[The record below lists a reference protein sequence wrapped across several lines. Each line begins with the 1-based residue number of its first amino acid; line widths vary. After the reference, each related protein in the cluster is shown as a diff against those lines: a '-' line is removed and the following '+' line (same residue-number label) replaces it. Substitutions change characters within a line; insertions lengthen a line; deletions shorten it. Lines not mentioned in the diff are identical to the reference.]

1 MASDTNLVT
10 IIGRLT
16 RDPETRA
23 LASGTSLCEI
33 GVAVN
38 STQKNKET
46 QEWEDSPNFFN
57 VTCWS
62 GRDGAPG
69 LAGTVAKFCSKGD
82 RVCVTGRLQQQ
93 TWTEDNGGKR
103 ERVSV
108 VASSV
113 QFLTT
118 KTERDERDGQAP
130 AVAAPASDED
140 VPF

>member
-1 MASDTNLVT
+1 MASDTNQVT

-16 RDPETRA
+16 RDPEMRA

-38 STQKNKET
+38 STQKNRDT

-57 VTCWS
+57 VTCW
-62 GRDGAPG
+62 GKQGGGG
-69 LAGTVAKFCSKGD
+69 LAETVAKFCSKGD

-103 ERVSV
+103 ERVSI
-108 VASSV
+108 VANSV

-118 KTERDERDGQAP
+118 KTERDERGGQAP
-130 AVAAPASDED
+130 AATQAPADEEI
-140 VPF
+140 PF

>member
-1 MASDTNLVT
+1 MASDTNQVV
-10 IIGRLT
+10 IVGRLT

-23 LASGTSLCEI
+23 LASGTSLCEL

-46 QEWEDSPNFFN
+46 QDWEDSPNFLN
-57 VTCWS
+57 VTCW
-62 GRDGAPG
+62 GKQGGGG
-69 LAGTVAKFCSKGD
+69 LAETVAKFCAKGD

-93 TWTEDNGGKR
+93 TWVEDNGGKR
-103 ERVSV
+103 ERVSI
-108 VASSV
+108 VANSV

-118 KTERDERDGQAP
+118 KTERDERGGQAP
-130 AVAAPASDED
+130 AAAAPADTED